1 MSRLIPLQQCHYRP
15 VERPAVQ
22 HWANDLRVQTYDLRA
37 AIQLVGPRLSHLR
50 RYFGRSAEIV
60 CLKDRRGRPDIRTPV
75 AASALLVSP
84 PIA

>member
-1 MSRLIPLQQCHYRP
+1 MSRPIPYSNVIIDPLNDLQ
-15 VERPAVQ
+15 VQ
-22 HWANDLRVQTYDLRA
+22 HWSNDLRVQTYDLRA

-50 RYFGRSAEIV
+50 RYFGTSAEIV

-75 AASALLVSP
+75 AASTLSASP